1 MIRPLPP
8 PALEGGGAFLEPGK
22 ELPGNI
28 KPPPEDAPA
37 PPALPLPDPSIA
49 GSGAT
54 GMPPG
59 KGGSS
64 DIVGGAE
71 GT

>member
-8 PALEGGGAFLEPGK
+8 PGLEGGGAFLEP
-22 ELPGNI
+22 EPGNI
-28 KPPPEDAPA
+28 KPPPEDVPA
-37 PPALPLPDPSIA
+37 PPRLPLPDPSNA

-59 KGGSS
+59 KDGSS
-64 DIVGGAE
+64 DTVGGAG